1 MHAPRCVPFGPH
13 ATSVPARPRRLAWA
27 LSGLLGASGGL
38 CGPVY
43 ADPGAAAPV
52 IGTGAVTGRPR
63 ARDLGIP
70 FEGTPGPLNALTD
83 LPEVE
88 VGHTTIVRGSGPH
101 AVRTG
106 VTAIFPRGRGQAVRS
121 VAAIAEQNGNGEL
134 TGSHWVRESGYLE
147 SPIVLTNTHSVGI
160 AHAAVIRWGQAHH
173 PDAAARA
180 DLYALPVVGETYDG
194 LLSDIRAR
202 TVREEDVLAALD
214 GARRG
219 PIPEG
224 NVGGG
229 TGMVCAGFK
238 GGIGTASRV
247 VTLPAGRFTVG
258 ALVQANYGRRADLR
272 IAGVPVGQEI
282 RDLLPG
288 PGTPVPM
295 PMPMPAPAPAPGA
308 RDKDGSI
315 LVVLG
320 TDAPLLP
327 SQLARL
333 SRRASLG
340 LGRTGAIAY
349 NSSGDLFIAFGRAE
363 PAPDARGLQA
373 FTALANEAIDPLLQ
387 AAVQATEEAIANALV
402 AAETMTGKDGV
413 TVHALPHDRL
423 RAVLRR
429 YRPGP

>member
-1 MHAPRCVPFGPH
+1 MHASRCVLLRSGAPS
-13 ATSVPARPRRLAWA
+13 ASARPRRFAWA
-27 LSGLLGASGGL
+27 LAGLLGTSGGL
-38 CGPVY
+38 CGPVH
-43 ADPGAAAPV
+43 ADPGDAAPAARA
-52 IGTGAVTGRPR
+52 GASPGRPR

-88 VGHTTIVRGSGPH
+88 VGHTTLVRGSGPH

-106 VTAIFPRGRGQAVRS
+106 VTAIFPRGRDRAVRS
-121 VAAIAEQNGNGEL
+121 VAAIADQNGNGEL

-229 TGMVCAGFK
+229 TGMVCAEWK

-247 VTLPAGRFTVG
+247 VALPAGRFTVG

-282 RDLLPG
+282 RDLLPVR
-288 PGTPVPM
+288 GTPSPSPSPPVS
-295 PMPMPAPAPAPGA
+295 GA

-333 SRRASLG
+333 VRRASLG

-363 PAPDARGLQA
+363 PAPDARGLQS
-373 FTALANEAIDPLLQ
+373 FTVLANEAIDPLLQ
-387 AAVQATEEAIANALV
+387 AAVQATEEAIANALI

-413 TVHALPHDRL
+413 TVYALPHDRL